1 LEACRREGIDPS
13 ELVQRKI
20 DYIKNYYDIKE
31 LPQEDE
37 EYMLSHFEER
47 RQEKINIVVEV
58 KSFAVFL
65 KYQYRV
71 YI

>member
-1 LEACRREGIDPS
+1 MEACRREGIDPS